1 VNFWFILLVC
11 IVSLPREAQNS
22 SLLWNGVITLIVK
35 KGAWQIKIILISL
48 VSRFAAEEVK
58 YQAVVLIWNAL
69 FFFVRKHTYIYII
82 GEVTRACLR
91 CNIVFSTA
99 PSILSLSICGRS
111 PCQSG
116 NLKLNS
122 FPYLKDLYPS
132 GLLETQWP
140 SHYCAFA
147 PMQFH

>member
-1 VNFWFILLVC
+1 LIHSFGVHCISTKRGAKFISAMKWSHNAHCEERSLANKNY
-11 IVSLPREAQNS
+11 SDLPRQSLCSRGSQIS
-22 SLLWNGVITLIVK
+22 SSCFNLK
-35 KGAWQIKIILISL
+35 C
-48 VSRFAAEEVK
+48 
-58 YQAVVLIWNAL
+58 AV
-69 FFFVRKHTYIYII
+69 FFVRKHTYIYII